1 MANTF
6 YGVAR
11 NSVTLILNSPEN
23 RQVAVAKAC
32 FPGITQEHIDILLKA
47 PHTVTFSDDGN
58 EIIFPDN

>member
-11 NSVTLILNSPEN
+11 NSVTLILNSPED

-32 FPGITQEHIDILLKA
+32 FPGITQEHIDILLKT
-47 PHTVTFSDDGN
+47 PHKITFSEDGN